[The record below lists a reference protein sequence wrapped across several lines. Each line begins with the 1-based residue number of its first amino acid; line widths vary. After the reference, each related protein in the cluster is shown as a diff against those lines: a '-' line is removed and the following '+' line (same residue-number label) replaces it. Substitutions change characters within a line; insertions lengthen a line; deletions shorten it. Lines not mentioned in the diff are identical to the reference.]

1 MQEFKQKD
9 YGGNCLTMGVDR
21 RQNMNV
27 VFLSTPTSHSVLNGM
42 DRDGWFS
49 LGFLNSIS
57 ASDNRDV
64 KFEDSLVK
72 EIFDEVK
79 LCHRESGN
87 DASLPGKRLL
97 SLSAE
102 LNNNIKNGVKSHKP
116 KAFRHRGKVCVTES
130 NGYRRVVVWEEV
142 GSGDQVED
150 PRKAGLSYSTRLA
163 ETDLL
168 VLMADTTGSANSS
181 RLLDFVRDYWSGFFP
196 LLLVSLNAG
205 KTDGVEAASVKF
217 VHKENAR
224 LCSIF
229 SKVELL
235 ELGPADT
242 AELVGKVF
250 STAVGLL
257 TRLGAGPGSFINQN
271 NFRNIL

>member
-1 MQEFKQKD
+1 MKMQEFKQKD

-64 KFEDSLVK
+64 KLEDSLVK

-130 NGYRRVVVWEEV
+130 NGNRLFMGFWGLGSVSVSANKLYFEEV
-142 GSGDQVED
+142 HFH
-150 PRKAGLSYSTRLA
+150 
-163 ETDLL
+163 
-168 VLMADTTGSANSS
+168 
-181 RLLDFVRDYWSGFFP
+181 LDESHLW
-196 LLLVSLNAG
+196 
-205 KTDGVEAASVKF
+205 
-217 VHKENAR
+217 H
-224 LCSIF
+224 
-229 SKVELL
+229 
-235 ELGPADT
+235 PA
-242 AELVGKVF
+242 
-250 STAVGLL
+250 
-257 TRLGAGPGSFINQN
+257 
-271 NFRNIL
+271 FR